1 MNINID
7 IENLKH
13 DELLEIYNKTK
24 DFISFLNNEIETVE
38 VEKKEK

>member
-7 IENLKH
+7 IDKLEH

-24 DFISFLNNEIETVE
+24 DFISFLSNEIETVE
-38 VEKKEK
+38 VEKKVK